1 MKTIK
6 AMGSTMGAGLGVTRR
21 GILQGTGAALSMAA
35 LGVTP
40 AMAFADRR
48 WDLVIIGGGTAGLP
62 AAIEAAER
70 GARVLIIEKAP
81 QLGGTLHVS
90 TGQMSGAGTVFQA
103 RAGIEDSPEAHY
115 ADAMRINRNTGDPA
129 ITRLWTR
136 HAGETLNWLAEHGFE
151 IGEDQPVYGQAHEP
165 YETRRYLWAPE
176 GGRAILQVLTRLV
189 DPHIASGRV
198 EVMLNTGAVE
208 LIQSR
213 QGRVTGVV
221 VEDEAGRRH
230 DVHGGSVLLAA
241 GGCAANPRMYEDL
254 HGVPLYCQAAWPDSQ
269 GTGLTLGLGA
279 GGQIHGGDRYI
290 GLFGGVM
297 ADTWTPAG
305 LDFSLGLYADS
316 RPPWELYVN
325 VHGERFIREDEPSVH
340 ERELSLEGQPGRR
353 FWVVFDEATLENAPS
368 LVPRWDSAQLR
379 QRFDDHPMLFS
390 APTLASLALR
400 AGIHPRGLEASVADY
415 NARREAGRADQ
426 LGREHRPVSIDSGPY
441 YAIQC
446 QSWTLVSFAGLSV
459 DDALRV
465 LDGDRQPIP
474 GLYAAGEIIGA
485 GATSGKGYVGG
496 ALVTPALAFGRLLGA
511 RLADRA

>member
-1 MKTIK
+1 MKRIMTR
-6 AMGSTMGAGLGVTRR
+6 AAGAGVTRR
-21 GILQGTGAALSMAA
+21 GLLQGTGAALSLAA
-35 LGVTP
+35 LGATP
-40 AMAFADRR
+40 SRAFAERR

-62 AAIEAAER
+62 AAIEAAAR
-70 GARVLIIEKAP
+70 GARVLVIDKAP

-103 RAGIEDSPEAHY
+103 RAGIEDSAEAHY

-129 ITRLWTR
+129 ITRLWTQ
-136 HAGETLNWLAEHGFE
+136 HAGETLNWLAEHGFD

-176 GGRAILQVLTRLV
+176 GGRAILEVLLRLLE
-189 DPHIASGRV
+189 PHVAAGRV
-198 EVMLNTGAVE
+198 ELMLGTGAVE
-208 LIQSR
+208 LIKSR

-221 VEDEAGRRH
+221 VEDEDGRRQ
-230 DVHGGSVLLAA
+230 DVQGAEVLLAA

-254 HGVPLYCQAAWPDSQ
+254 HGVPLYCQAAWPYSQ
-269 GTGLTLGLGA
+269 GQGLMLGLGA
-279 GGQIHGGDRYI
+279 GGQLHGGDRYL
-290 GLFGGVM
+290 GLFGAVM

-325 VHGERFIREDEPSVH
+325 VHGQRFIREDEASVH
-340 ERELSLEGQPGRR
+340 ERELALDDQPGHR
-353 FWVVFDEATLENAPS
+353 FWVVFDEATLANAPS
-368 LVPRWDSAQLR
+368 LVPGWSEARLR
-379 QRFDDHPMLFS
+379 ERFEDHPMLFS

-400 AGIHPRGLEASVADY
+400 AGIHPRGLEASVAEY
-415 NARREAGRADQ
+415 NARREAGATDP
-426 LGREHRPVSIDSGPY
+426 LGREYRPVSLDQGPY

-446 QSWTLVSFAGLSV
+446 QGWTLVSFAGLVV
-459 DDALRV
+459 DDSLRV
-465 LDGDRQPIP
+465 LDADGQPIP
-474 GLYAAGEIIGA
+474 GLTAAGEILGA

-511 RLADRA
+511 RLAAGSA